1 MENVSSFRIVQ
12 AGIKYDARPASRAQQ
27 GTAPVAGAS
36 SRVDEERVLEPKEI
50 QALADNLN
58 ETLNRGDS
66 KISVSVDDA
75 TGMMVVRITD
85 AAGEIVKQIPPQQ
98 LLDADV
104 SVENIIG
111 LLVNDEV

>member
-1 MENVSSFRIVQ
+1 MENVNSLRTVQ
-12 AGIKYDARPASRAQQ
+12 ASIQSDARPASVKAQH
-27 GTAPVAGAS
+27 GVAAAIKDKVET
-36 SRVDEERVLEPKEI
+36 RTLEPKEI

-58 ETLNRGDS
+58 ETLGRGDG
-66 KISVSVDDA
+66 KISVSVDDS

-85 AAGEIVKQIPPQQ
+85 KAGEIVKQIPPQQ

>member
-1 MENVSSFRIVQ
+1 MENISSLRTVQ
-12 AGIKYDARPASRAQQ
+12 ASIDSDARPASARAQQ
-27 GTAPVAGAS
+27 GVAAAA
-36 SRVDEERVLEPKEI
+36 VDKVERRTLEPKEI

-58 ETLNRGDS
+58 ETLGRGDG
-66 KISVSVDDA
+66 KVSVSVDDS

-85 AAGEIVKQIPPQQ
+85 KAGEIVKQIPPQQ
-98 LLDADV
+98 LLAADV